1 MSEFYKR
8 PDIEMGINGLE
19 AWLNRNNPTASDR
32 PMSRSVATSMDGVSD
47 AELNEA
53 TANLL
58 EMLGLSGLGN
68 ANKYPVEQPT
78 QPMPAM
84 RPMQPMGRMPSS
96 NANKYGVERLEQP
109 TQPMQQK
116 TMRPDSFD
124 RDDLERNDKI
134 HEEAM
139 RGGDDTLSYTETGDM
154 VIPEQALSANPSLA
168 MAAMNV
174 LAEMGVP
181 DPEQYIVGSE
191 EGSYNPTTG
200 AQEFAW
206 YDRLGDY
213 GKKAVDFGVKSA
225 DYIANKDWAKS
236 AAAGGVTYLGGKL
249 AGQDN
254 KTALYGAAGAGLG
267 TYGGIKLGDLAAND
281 FKKFDKQPD
290 YKKQK
295 TIANNAP
302 SSSEYVKELQ
312 GMDFKNLLSAGL
324 GAATSIGQ
332 MGLKGGTIGLGVG
345 NMLAP
350 APPAF
355 PGLNTAPMASLR
367 MAPVTA
373 FDEYKNKFAAN
384 QAANLSATLPQSA
397 PIAPLVPMA
406 MPQGVTYQT
415 RIRDKNTGEYRYV
428 TDNSPT
434 TQSAFAR
441 SMQGAGRRRGFGNM
455 ILV

>member
-32 PMSRSVATSMDGVSD
+32 PMSRSVATGIDGVSD

-68 ANKYPVEQPT
+68 ANKYPVEQPE
-78 QPMPAM
+78 QPMPPLPAM

-96 NANKYGVERLEQP
+96 NANKYGVEQP
-109 TQPMQQK
+109 MQPMQQK

-225 DYIANKDWAKS
+225 DYIAKQLY
-236 AAAGGVTYLGGKL
+236 TELL
-249 AGQDN
+249 AQ
-254 KTALYGAAGAGLG
+254 
-267 TYGGIKLGDLAAND
+267 
-281 FKKFDKQPD
+281 
-290 YKKQK
+290 
-295 TIANNAP
+295 
-302 SSSEYVKELQ
+302 V
-312 GMDFKNLLSAGL
+312 
-324 GAATSIGQ
+324 
-332 MGLKGGTIGLGVG
+332 
-345 NMLAP
+345 
-350 APPAF
+350 
-355 PGLNTAPMASLR
+355 
-367 MAPVTA
+367 
-373 FDEYKNKFAAN
+373 
-384 QAANLSATLPQSA
+384 
-397 PIAPLVPMA
+397 
-406 MPQGVTYQT
+406 
-415 RIRDKNTGEYRYV
+415 
-428 TDNSPT
+428 
-434 TQSAFAR
+434 
-441 SMQGAGRRRGFGNM
+441 
-455 ILV
+455 